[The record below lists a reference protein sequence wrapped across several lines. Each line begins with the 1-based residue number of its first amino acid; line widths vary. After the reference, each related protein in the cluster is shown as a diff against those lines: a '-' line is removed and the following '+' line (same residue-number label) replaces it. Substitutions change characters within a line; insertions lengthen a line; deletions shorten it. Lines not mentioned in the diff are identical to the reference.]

1 MIKWFAEHPTAAN
14 LSMLA
19 IILLG
24 VIALPNLQRETFPAI
39 SNDKVSIQA
48 IYPGATAEEVEDA
61 VCRRIEDALENIT
74 DLDEMLC
81 ESSEGLGKATAVM
94 IEGSSMTQFLD
105 EVKSEIDAINDFPQQ
120 VESPVVEE
128 LGRTDLVVSVAIT
141 GPADPVILKAYAED
155 VKLRL
160 LASAQIANIEI
171 DGFSDHHIRVE
182 IPATRLRQ
190 FGLSMSDIATR
201 MQNQSVGT
209 PAGRLEGTQE
219 DLLLRF
225 DDQRKSVEEIGS
237 LVIISGDSGA
247 TIRLGDIASVS
258 NRFDREENKI
268 LFNGQRAAILKIT
281 KTRSQD
287 VLTAYED
294 VANFVE
300 QENQQAPSG
309 IKLDLTQDVA
319 SVVQDR
325 LDMIIKNGAQG
336 LIMVF
341 LILWLFFSFRYS
353 FWVTMGLPVSFLG
366 ALYLLPFMGVTINMI
381 SMVGLLIGVGLLMDD
396 AIVIAE
402 NIAARMERGESAM
415 RAAVAGVIQVLPG
428 IMSSFATTLLVFGSL
443 AFITGEIGQILRV
456 MPIVLIVVVSV
467 SLVEAFLILP
477 SHLGH
482 SLRQLENRKVSVFRQ
497 QFEARFDHL
506 RDRWFGPLLDRA
518 VEYRYL
524 TLGLVIMAIIL
535 SIMLPASGNLKFVG
549 FPDTEGD
556 IVEARLLLPQGTPLV
571 ITESIVERIEAAAQ
585 SLNQRFK
592 PQQPESQNLIR
603 NITIMYG
610 QNPDA
615 FESGPHVASII
626 VDLLSAEIR
635 TTDMDQFR
643 DAWRREVGDL
653 TDVLSLKFTE
663 PSVGPGGRP
672 IEVRFKGLDLDRLK
686 SISEEM
692 QEWFNRYDGV
702 TDISDDL
709 RPGKREIRLRLKDS
723 AGALGLNSRSVSDQ
737 VRGAFQGIKVDEFPV
752 GAETYEV
759 DLRLPADN
767 RLSPYDLEQMTITGP
782 NGSQIP
788 LPVVAIIDEVR
799 GWARINRVDRR
810 RAVTVFGDVQRD
822 VVNAQELLNLAEK
835 DLFPLLQHKYP
846 DIEVEIQGA
855 SQSSAETSQS
865 MLSNVVLGLFGVYI
879 LLALQFRGYLAP
891 ITVMTVI
898 PTALIGVM
906 WGHWLLGLDLTMPS
920 IVGMASL
927 FGVVVNDSILLV
939 VFMRDERAQGIDV
952 KAAAKHAGRA
962 RFRPIL
968 LTSITTIAGLLPLIL
983 ETSLQAQILIPMAA
997 SLAFGLTSATL
1008 TGLFLVPSLYC
1019 ILDDFDMLGEI
1030 DPTPE
1035 PVNLNEIPGT

>member
-336 LIMVF
+336 RVMVF

-415 RAAVAGVIQVLPG
+415 RAAVGGVIQVLPG

>member
-24 VIALPNLQRETFPAI
+24 LIALPDLQRETFPAI
-39 SNDKVSIQA
+39 DNDQVSIQA
-48 IYPGATAEEVEDA
+48 IYPGATSEEVEDA
-61 VCRRIEDALENIT
+61 ICRRIEDALENIT
-74 DLDEMLC
+74 DLDEMRC

-94 IEGSSMTQFLD
+94 SEGSSMTQFLD
-105 EVKSEIDAINDFPQQ
+105 EVKSEVDAINDFPQQ
-120 VESPVVEE
+120 VETPVVEE

-141 GPADPVILKAYAED
+141 GPADPVVLKAYAED

-160 LASAQIANIEI
+160 LANAQIANIEI

-182 IPATRLRQ
+182 IPAARLRQ
-190 FGLSMSDIATR
+190 FGLSLSDIATR

-209 PAGRLEGTQE
+209 PAGRLEGPQE

-225 DDQRKSVEEIGS
+225 DDQRKTVEEVS
-237 LVIISGDSGA
+237 NLVVISSDSGA
-247 TIRLGDIASVS
+247 VIRLGDIASIS
-258 NRFDREENKI
+258 NRFDREENRI

-281 KTRSQD
+281 KTRAQD
-287 VLTAYED
+287 ILTAYQD
-294 VANFVE
+294 VANFVAE
-300 QENQQAPSG
+300 ENEHAPSG

-336 LIMVF
+336 LVMVF

-366 ALYLLPFMGVTINMI
+366 ALFLLPFMGVTINMI

-402 NIAARMERGESAM
+402 NIAARMERGERAM
-415 RAAVAGVIQVLPG
+415 QAAVAGVNQVLPG

-477 SHLGH
+477 NHLGH
-482 SLRQLENRKVSVFRQ
+482 SLRHIENRQDSSFRR
-497 QFEARFDHL
+497 QFEKRFDSL
-506 RDRWFGPLLDRA
+506 RDHWFGSLLDRA
-518 VEYRYL
+518 IEHRYL
-524 TLGLVIMAIIL
+524 TLGLILMAIIV
-535 SIMLPASGNLKFVG
+535 SIMLPASGKLKFVG

-556 IVEARLLLPQGTPLV
+556 IVEARLLLPQGTPLAL
-571 ITESIVERIEAAAQ
+571 TESLVVRIESAAQ
-585 SLNQRFK
+585 NLNQRLS
-592 PQQPESQNLIR
+592 PEQPDAQNLIR
-603 NITIMYG
+603 NITIVYG

-615 FESGPHVASII
+615 FESGPHVARVI

-635 TTDMDQFR
+635 NTNMDQFR
-643 DAWRREVGDL
+643 DAWRDEVGNL
-653 TDVLSLKFTE
+653 SDVISLKFTE
-663 PSVGPGGRP
+663 PSIGPGGRP
-672 IEVRFKGLDLDRLK
+672 IEVRLKGLDLDRLK
-686 SISEEM
+686 SVSQDM
-692 QEWFNRYDGV
+692 QDWFNTYTGV
-702 TDISDDL
+702 TDIGDDL
-709 RPGKREIRLRLKDS
+709 RPGKRELRLRLKDS
-723 AGALGLNSRSVSDQ
+723 AGVLGLSARSVSDQ
-737 VRGAFQGIKVDEFPV
+737 VRSAFQGIKVDEFPL

-759 DLRLPADN
+759 DLRLPASD
-767 RLSPYDLEQMTITGP
+767 RLSTDDLEQMAITGP

-788 LPVVAIIDEVR
+788 LPIVAHIDEVR

-810 RAVTVFGDVQRD
+810 RAVTVYGDVQRD
-822 VVNAQELLNLAEK
+822 TVNAQELLTLAAR
-835 DLFPLLQHKYP
+835 DLFPKLREKYP
-846 DIEVEIQGA
+846 DIQIDVQGA

-865 MLSNVVLGLFGVYI
+865 MLRNVILGLFGVYI

-891 ITVMTVI
+891 ITVMAVI

-906 WGHWLLGLDLTMPS
+906 FGHWLLGLDLTMPS

-939 VFMRDERAQGIDV
+939 VFMRDERAKGIDV
-952 KAAAKHAGRA
+952 KAAARHAGRA

-968 LTSITTIAGLLPLIL
+968 LTSITTIAGLMPLML

-1008 TGLFLVPSLYC
+1008 TGLFLVPTIYC
-1019 ILDDFDMLGEI
+1019 ILDDYDMLGEI
-1030 DPTPE
+1030 DSVPDSGD
-1035 PVNLNEIPGT
+1035 LKEIPAV